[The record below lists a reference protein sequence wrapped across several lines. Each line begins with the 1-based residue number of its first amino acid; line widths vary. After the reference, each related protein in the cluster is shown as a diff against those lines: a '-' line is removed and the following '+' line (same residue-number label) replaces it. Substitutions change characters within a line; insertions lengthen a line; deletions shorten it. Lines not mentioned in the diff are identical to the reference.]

1 MAVQKITSY
10 DNALDGRRLEKLR
23 YELRNPTPESL
34 RTVAKQFESL
44 FVQSLLKSM
53 RAATP
58 GGSLFSGHGV
68 KQYRSLLDQQ
78 LASSIAQGRGIGL
91 AAMLERQLLS
101 QNAPSKAAAVES
113 TKHSLTGYR
122 NRPPAAPAPV
132 ESPAAAKPAT
142 TSQAA
147 PWGSP
152 ESFVRSIWPAAQR
165 TAHTL
170 GVPPEALVAQAALET
185 GWGEHVLRHADG
197 RSSFNLFNI
206 KAHGGWTGDTV
217 RIATLEYRDGVA
229 RRESAAFRAYGSV
242 AEAFADYADFLR
254 HQPRYAEALDSGG
267 DALTFLQS
275 LQRAGYATDPAY
287 ADKIRRVMDSP
298 TLRPGRAELKKMAD
312 GTKT

>member
-1 MAVQKITSY
+1 MTVQKITSY
-10 DNALDGRRLEKLR
+10 DNALDGRRLERLR
-23 YELRNPTPESL
+23 YQLRNSTPESL

-58 GGSLFSGHGV
+58 GDSLFGGHGV

-78 LASSIAQGRGIGL
+78 LASNIAQGRGIGL
-91 AAMLERQLLS
+91 AALLERQLLS
-101 QNAPSKAAAVES
+101 QNAPSKAAAAEP
-113 TKHSLTGYR
+113 TKHSLADCR
-122 NRPPAAPAPV
+122 NRPPVAAAPI
-132 ESPAAAKPAT
+132 EWPAAAKPGT

-147 PWGSP
+147 PWESP

-185 GWGEHVLRHADG
+185 GWGEHVLQRADG

-206 KAHGGWTGDTV
+206 KAYGDWTGDTV

-229 RRESAAFRAYGSV
+229 RRENAAFRAYGSV

-254 HQPRYAEALDSGG
+254 RQPRYAETLDSSG
-267 DALTFLQS
+267 DVLTFLQG

-298 TLRPGRAELKKMAD
+298 ALRLGRNEFKKMAD